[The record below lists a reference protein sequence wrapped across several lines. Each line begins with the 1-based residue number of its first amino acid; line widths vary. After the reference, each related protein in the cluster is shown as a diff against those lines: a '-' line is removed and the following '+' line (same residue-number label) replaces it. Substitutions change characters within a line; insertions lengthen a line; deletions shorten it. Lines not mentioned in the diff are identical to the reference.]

1 MFGEDPN
8 WFMSLVMPY
17 MPLVVV
23 AFAAR
28 DAWTRRRTQKAP
40 APTDRSQHFGQG
52 GRKPWIS

>member
-28 DAWTRRRTQKAP
+28 DAWTRRRTRRPSESA
-40 APTDRSQHFGQG
+40 DRGQRFGQQ

>member
-17 MPLVVV
+17 VPLVVV

-28 DAWTRRRTQKAP
+28 DAWTRRRTQGVP
-40 APTDRSQHFGQG
+40 APIECGQR
-52 GRKPWIS
+52 GRNPWIS

>member
-17 MPLVVV
+17 IPMVVV
-23 AFAAR
+23 AFATR
-28 DAWTRRRTQKAP
+28 DAWTRRRIQMAP
-40 APTDRSQHFGQG
+40 ALIER